1 MPTYTLIYAW
11 DVTGRKH
18 KKMGT
23 VVVFGKGN
31 WETEER
37 DGKEIYLA
45 LYTFCNFLNLVLG
58 AFITQSK
65 VTFKNHKS

>member
-1 MPTYTLIYAW
+1 MVWAPPGLKKKPMPTYTLIYAW

-31 WETEER
+31 WETGRKGWKR
-37 DGKEIYLA
+37 DLSCTVY
-45 LYTFCNFLNLVLG
+45 FL
-58 AFITQSK
+58 
-65 VTFKNHKS
+65 